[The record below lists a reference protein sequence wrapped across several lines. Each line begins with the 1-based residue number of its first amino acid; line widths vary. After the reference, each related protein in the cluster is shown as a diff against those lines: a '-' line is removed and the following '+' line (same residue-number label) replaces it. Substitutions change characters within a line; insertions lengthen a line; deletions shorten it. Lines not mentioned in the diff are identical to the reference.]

1 MLHPLRIAAL
11 AVSLVALLPGRRSAA
26 VCVLSLADNLV
37 DTMMK
42 FVAQHGVRTSGFTG
56 DQFRI
61 HGGWPK
67 DSNLEAPDC

>member
-26 VCVLSLADNLV
+26 VRVLSLADNLV

-42 FVAQHGVRTSGFTG
+42 FVVQRGVRTSGFKG
-56 DQFRI
+56 DQFPYPR
-61 HGGWPK
+61 GWPK